1 MRVAGVLV
9 RLYRVRMG
17 FFGVLV
23 SCCVVAALVV
33 FGCRVMRLGG
43 VLMMLCCLLVRF
55 VCHG

>member
-9 RLYRVRMG
+9 RLYRMSMSLFR
-17 FFGVLV
+17 VLV